1 MSHELRREYLNAIR
15 ERYNKSARSK
25 KSLILDE
32 FCSVCGYA
40 RKYAIAILNGHVEPC
55 DQKPRGRQVK
65 YTTEVVFHLA
75 RLWKDMG
82 MPGSVKLKA
91 ALPEWLAY
99 DEHPTLHE
107 EVTLREKILEISR
120 PQIDSHSCCAVL
132 KPTQGANS

>member
-65 YTTEVVFHLA
+65 YTTEVVFSSGQALERHGDA
-75 RLWKDMG
+75 RI
-82 MPGSVKLKA
+82 
-91 ALPEWLAY
+91 
-99 DEHPTLHE
+99 
-107 EVTLREKILEISR
+107 REAKGC
-120 PQIDSHSCCAVL
+120 PA
-132 KPTQGANS
+132 